1 MSGEYAQRLALVCV
15 WWWWWGREWLS
26 CSLHVDMKCD
36 LFVTVCEGVWK
47 RLLCECEA
55 IVWRV
60 CVAEAHVCVGVAS
73 EARALDRSRPW
84 WFCPAVCVC

>member
-1 MSGEYAQRLALVCV
+1 
-15 WWWWWGREWLS
+15 
-26 CSLHVDMKCD
+26 MKCD

-60 CVAEAHVCVGVAS
+60 CVWRRRMC
-73 EARALDRSRPW
+73 ALEWPRRRELWTDRDRGGFVPL
-84 WFCPAVCVC
+84 CVC

>member
-1 MSGEYAQRLALVCV
+1 MCVCGGG
-15 WWWWWGREWLS
+15 WWGREWLS

-84 WFCPAVCVC
+84 WFCPAVCVLRVVAVTC